1 MNIGG
6 GTLLYTGGGGGRV
19 QDPSSGQ
26 DDKAGL
32 DLSNACPQ
40 TTLPIHRQIFHKIVR
55 LDTEQTVVF
64 RGKFI
69 KNCKVSLFF
78 IHFLKKTFGRGW
90 PNSCRINTCVLTT
103 ILLPPP

>member
-40 TTLPIHRQIFHKIVR
+40 TTLPIHRQIFQKIVR
-55 LDTEQTVVF
+55 LDTEQTVIF

-78 IHFLKKTFGRGW
+78 IHFWETFGGGW
-90 PNSCRINTCVLTT
+90 PNSVRISTCVLTT